1 MACFIAPTAEA
12 IVVSA
17 VRLIHE
23 KKEQIDLK
31 ETPEVSLQTSACSH
45 QTNETCKSCRIS
57 FSNYLM
63 TKLRVL
69 STLLWGGC
77 FLLLIEHIWHGEI
90 VPWFPFFTAVQ
101 TPEGTVQMFSEIA
114 TVGSTMAVVV
124 TLAWLA
130 GSGVCYHLGRKH
142 NTLSTAVKE
151 G

>member
-1 MACFIAPTAEA
+1 MACFIAPAAEA

-31 ETPEVSLQTSACSH
+31 ETPEVSLQTSACSDH
-45 QTNETCKSCRIS
+45 TRKTQEIS
-57 FSNYLM
+57 FSTYLM
-63 TKLRVL
+63 SKLHIL
-69 STLLWGGC
+69 SKLLWGGC

-101 TPEGTVQMFSEIA
+101 TPEGSMQMFSEIA
-114 TVGSTMAVVV
+114 TVGTTMALVV

-130 GSGVCYHLGRKH
+130 GSMLCYQRDKKANLQ
-142 NTLSTAVKE
+142 STTVRE